1 MPTLDEQHLRILKTT
16 PPSQCEEC
24 KRETWKNYCRQCDE
38 FFWVG
43 HSIFCSRAIPGGE
56 DDHCEHRTY

>member
-1 MPTLDEQHLRILKTT
+1 MPALSEEQLHHLKTR
-16 PPSQCEEC
+16 PPDRCRNCGYEIWQ
-24 KRETWKNYCRQCDE
+24 NYCRQCDE

-43 HSIFCSRAIPGGE
+43 HSVFCKKATPGGD